1 MKLTSHIAL
10 LAAVAAAAMA
20 SGCGGSGAAS
30 SAPSPLLTHDQLI
43 AKADRICGAYSHTT
57 SVEFRDVTSNEQ
69 AAAIW
74 DTYLGQF
81 DRLINDL
88 RALRPSPQDA
98 AAYRAWLDAGERQRP
113 LIVAARPPAGED
125 ATGKLVLAAAEVNS
139 MAAGLGMR
147 DCSIDID
154 LSEHPITRQ
163 RYVQLA
169 DGICANAAAGF
180 GTVAQPN
187 DLAGFDAWITTLM
200 PLLRMTERDLDAI
213 PAPPGDEERVAAW
226 RSAQNNALAAIEKM
240 QLAAQQADRAEF
252 VRLSATAQQESA
264 QAHRLAGDLGMSACA
279 E

>member
-10 LAAVAAAAMA
+10 LAAVVGAAVA
-20 SGCGGSGAAS
+20 SGCGGSGASS
-30 SAPSPLLTHDQLI
+30 SAPSPVLPHDQLI

-57 SVEFRDVTSNEQ
+57 SVEFRNVKSNDE
-69 AAAIW
+69 AAALW

-81 DRLINDL
+81 DGLISDL

-113 LIVAARPPAGED
+113 LIVATRPPAGED
-125 ATGKLVLAAAEVNS
+125 ATGKLMLAVAEVNS
-139 MAAGLGMR
+139 MAADLGMR

-169 DGICANAAAGF
+169 DGICANAAAAF
-180 GTVAQPN
+180 ATVPQPN

-213 PAPPGDEERVAAW
+213 PAPAGDEERVAAW
-226 RSAQNNALAAIEKM
+226 RSAHNKALATIEKM
-240 QLAAQQADRAEF
+240 QLAAQQDDRAEW
-252 VRLSATAQQESA
+252 VRLSATAQRESDRA
-264 QAHRLAGDLGMSACA
+264 NRLARDLGMSACA

>member
-20 SGCGGSGAAS
+20 SGCGGSGASS
-30 SAPSPLLTHDQLI
+30 SAPSPLLTHGQLI
-43 AKADRICGAYSHTT
+43 AQADRICGAYSHTT

-113 LIVAARPPAGED
+113 LIVAARPPASDD
-125 ATGKLVLAAAEVNS
+125 ATGKLVLVAAGVNS
-139 MAAGLGMR
+139 MAADLGMR
-147 DCSIDID
+147 DCSIGID

-169 DGICANAAAGF
+169 DGICANAAAAF

-187 DLAGFDAWITTLM
+187 DLAGFDAWITALM
-200 PLLRMTERDLDAI
+200 PLFRMTERDLDAI
-213 PAPPGDEERVAAW
+213 PAPAGDEQRVAAW
-226 RSAQNNALAAIEKM
+226 QRAQNSALATIGEM
-240 QLAAQQADRAEF
+240 RLPAQQGDRAEW
-252 VRLSATAQQESA
+252 VRLSAETQRESD
-264 QAHRLAGDLGMSACA
+264 QANRLARDLGMSACA

>member
-10 LAAVAAAAMA
+10 LAAVVASAVAA
-20 SGCGGSGAAS
+20 GCGGSAS
-30 SAPSPLLTHDQLI
+30 SPAPSPVLTHDQLI

-57 SVEFRDVTSNEQ
+57 SVEFRDVKSNAQ
-69 AAAIW
+69 ATALW

-81 DRLINDL
+81 DRLISDL

-98 AAYRAWLDAGERQRP
+98 AAYRVWLDAGEGQRP
-113 LIVAARPPAGED
+113 LIVAARPPASDD
-125 ATGKLVLAAAEVNS
+125 ATGKLVLAVAGVNS
-139 MAAGLGMR
+139 MAADLGMR

-169 DGICANAAAGF
+169 DGFCANAAAAY

-187 DLAGFDAWITTLM
+187 ALAGFDAWITTLM
-200 PLLRMTERDLDAI
+200 PLFRMTERDLDAI

-226 RSAQNNALAAIEKM
+226 RSAHNNVLATIEKM
-240 QLAAQQADRAEF
+240 QLAAQKNDRAEW
-252 VRLSATAQQESA
+252 VRLSATEQREEHHAN
-264 QAHRLAGDLGMSACA
+264 RLARDLGMSACA